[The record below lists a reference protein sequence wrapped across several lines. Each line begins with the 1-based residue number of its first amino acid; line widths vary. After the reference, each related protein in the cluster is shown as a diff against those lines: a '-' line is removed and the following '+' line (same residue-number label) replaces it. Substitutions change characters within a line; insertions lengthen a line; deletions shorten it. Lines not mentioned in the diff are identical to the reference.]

1 MLCAQANAPTP
12 YVRPK
17 MLPMGGGVVE
27 LTNSRHPCVE
37 VVQEERSFIAND
49 VSLRREGGGGGAS
62 AAAASDAALLQVS
75 TTAAPQAQPRFWT
88 PIASI
93 ASSPQQASCGC
104 R

>member
-49 VSLRREGGGGGAS
+49 VSLRREGSGGGGGAA
-62 AAAASDAALLQVS
+62 AAAASDAALLQVN
-75 TTAAPQAQPRFWT
+75 T
-88 PIASI
+88 
-93 ASSPQQASCGC
+93 
-104 R
+104 